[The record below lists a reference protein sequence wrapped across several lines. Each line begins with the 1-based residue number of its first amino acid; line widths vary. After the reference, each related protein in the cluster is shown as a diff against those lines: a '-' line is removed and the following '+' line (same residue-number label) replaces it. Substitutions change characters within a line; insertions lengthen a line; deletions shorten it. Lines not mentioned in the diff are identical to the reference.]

1 MKSWF
6 NKLLGIKP
14 QQAFPIVWDTQ
25 LPSIYTRLEPTYA
38 QPHPLAWDNNLVACE
53 PLGDSNEAF
62 WAAGALDGTMIYHFG
77 TASDNDV
84 AGEILAALKA
94 VLNHPDQNSM
104 QTFYNL
110 INEGS
115 PLHYIDD
122 VLKAIPQSQEL
133 NAQKLRE
140 LAFML
145 CTQSPDRNPVKFA
158 MALLAYFPQQR
169 SVDVLQVLGRHDEFT
184 LYAVVALRAIV
195 EPEHYA
201 ATWFAMA
208 QRVNGWGRVHLMER
222 IPETLDATIQ
232 GWLLREGFS
241 NSVMNEYT
249 AVNCAVRGGLLEA
262 LTTEHD
268 DALLLGA
275 AEILHALINEGA
287 VSGMSV
293 YDDGEQACL
302 AYLHNILEYQPA
314 HPLHYLTTK
323 RISEWVR
330 SEESQDTGLSSQ
342 LIAMCTQVLA
352 LAVWSDITTQA
363 LAGEE
368 GYAFNL
374 AIDVCRDRQVDPF
387 PYLFERQSDK
397 PESALW
403 YQMMQTEDPGQAY
416 QVCCLAEAQID
427 LSAIA
432 SGPALSSGTGL
443 QWTAHRHLDSVLQEL
458 KRFPEMGWPLLETAL
473 QSPVIR
479 NRQMAINALETWPV
493 KSLFIHREFI
503 EQCIN
508 AEPHEEVQQRL
519 VNLRDSLCDLT

>member
-1 MKSWF
+1 MKGWF

-14 QQAFPIVWDTQ
+14 QQAFPIVWETQ
-25 LPSIYTRLEPTYA
+25 SPSIYTRLEPTYA
-38 QPHPLAWDNNLVACE
+38 QPQPLAWDNNLIACE

-62 WAAGALDGTMIYHFG
+62 WAAGALEGTIIYHFG
-77 TASDNDV
+77 TGSDN
-84 AGEILAALKA
+84 AGTDEILSALKA
-94 VLNHPDQNSM
+94 VLSHPDQNTM

-110 INEGS
+110 INKGS
-115 PLHYIDD
+115 PLYYIDD
-122 VLKAIPQSQEL
+122 LLKAIPQSQEL
-133 NAQKLRE
+133 NAEKLRE
-140 LAFML
+140 LTFFL

-184 LYAVVALRAIV
+184 LYAVVALRTIV

-208 QRVNGWGRVHLMER
+208 QRVNGWGRVHLMDR
-222 IPETLDATIQ
+222 MPETLDATIQ

-241 NSVMNEYT
+241 NSIMNDYT

-262 LTTEHD
+262 LATEHD

-275 AEILHALINEGA
+275 AEILHALLNDGP
-287 VSGMSV
+287 VPGMEV
-293 YDDGEQACL
+293 YDDGAQTCL
-302 AYLHNILEYQPA
+302 AYLQHVLVHQPA

-323 RISEWVR
+323 RISEWVNG
-330 SEESQDTGLSSQ
+330 EESLDTELSLQ
-342 LIAMCTQVLA
+342 LVAMCTEVLA

-374 AIDVCRDRQVDPF
+374 AIDVCRDRNVDPF
-387 PYLFERQSDK
+387 PYLFARQRDK
-397 PESALW
+397 PESTLW
-403 YQMMQTEDPGQAY
+403 YQMMQTEDPAQAY
-416 QVCCLAEAQID
+416 QVCCLAEAQFD
-427 LSAIA
+427 LNAIA

-443 QWTAHRHLDSVLQEL
+443 QWTAHRNLDSVLQEL
-458 KRFPEMGWPLLETAL
+458 KRFPEMGWSLLETAL

-479 NRQMAINALETWPV
+479 NRQMAMNALEMWPV
-493 KSLFIHREFI
+493 NSLLVHRKFI
-503 EQCIN
+503 EECIS
-508 AEPHEEVQQRL
+508 AEPHDEVKQRL
-519 VNLRDSLCDLT
+519 MNLRNTLCDAS